1 MTIDEQ
7 VRHDLFTGLQ
17 AAVGVEPAKL
27 MMTAIPPFSWSE
39 IVTKADLAQF
49 ATRDETQAEF
59 TAVRNEMHTEFAVV
73 HNEMRTEF
81 AAVRNEMKFEF
92 AAVRSEMRAD
102 SAAIRDEMHADSAA
116 IRDEMHAE
124 FATVR
129 DEMHADSASIRDEMH
144 AGSAAIRLEIANR
157 TIQILAQF
165 GKLQWNLFFQIAAFN
180 ISTAGIV
187 IAALHY
193 LR

>member
-17 AAVGVEPAKL
+17 AALGVDPAKL

-39 IVTKADLAQF
+39 IATKADLAQF
-49 ATRDETQAEF
+49 ATRDEMHAGF
-59 TAVRNEMHTEFAVV
+59 T
-73 HNEMRTEF
+73 
-81 AAVRNEMKFEF
+81 AVRNEMKFEF
-92 AAVRSEMRAD
+92 ATVRSEMRAD

-116 IRDEMHAE
+116 IR
-124 FATVR
+124 
-129 DEMHADSASIRDEMH
+129 
-144 AGSAAIRLEIANR
+144 LEISNR

-165 GKLQWNLFFQIAAFN
+165 GKLQWNLLFQIATVN
-180 ISTAGIV
+180 ISTAGIL
-187 IAALHY
+187 IAALHF

>member
-39 IVTKADLAQF
+39 IATKVDLAQF
-49 ATRDETQAEF
+49 ATRNET
-59 TAVRNEMHTEFAVV
+59 RS
-73 HNEMRTEF
+73 EF

-92 AAVRSEMRAD
+92 AAVRSEMHAEFAVVR
-102 SAAIRDEMHADSAA
+102 SEMHADSG
-116 IRDEMHAE
+116 
-124 FATVR
+124 
-129 DEMHADSASIRDEMH
+129 SIRDEMH
-144 AGSAAIRLEIANR
+144 TGFAAVRLEIANS
-157 TIQILAQF
+157 TIGMLTQI
-165 GKLQWNLFFQIAAFN
+165 GKIQRNLFFQIATFN

-193 LR
+193 LN